1 MTRFLSLM
9 FALYFLITPVFAH
22 PGRTDSAGGHYDRS
36 TGEYHW
42 HHGMSAHQHYDMD
55 GDGILD
61 CPYNFKDTTNHSSGS
76 SSSYSYTTAPATF
89 ATVPTTSSPRA
100 TTAPQETTTE
110 KKEGKNGMIG
120 WIVSLALVIALY
132 GCSKSH
138 QQESDIDQDRMR
150 KKDQEIQSLKKS
162 LEAKDKALA
171 DLDEEMKHKLAAAIT
186 EANSYKEKYIV
197 TQAKLDSIYSVSEN
211 ESDKTD
217 GERISSLSAQICDLK
232 EELQDKENKITDLSS
247 KLDKYIRL
255 EQIPKDVYIRKDGLP
270 VLLKSDTWKYG
281 DYTAYLS
288 KRSMVYHMDYLCAP
302 AGAPAV
308 HLFKVPNSYRAC
320 MKCALGTSRIPPDWY
335 VQLQNE

>member
-1 MTRFLSLM
+1 
-9 FALYFLITPVFAH
+9 
-22 PGRTDSAGGHYDRS
+22 
-36 TGEYHW
+36 
-42 HHGMSAHQHYDMD
+42 
-55 GDGILD
+55 
-61 CPYNFKDTTNHSSGS
+61 
-76 SSSYSYTTAPATF
+76 
-89 ATVPTTSSPRA
+89 
-100 TTAPQETTTE
+100 
-110 KKEGKNGMIG
+110 MIG

-138 QQESDIDQDRMR
+138 QRESDIDQDRMR
-150 KKDQEIQSLKKS
+150 KKDQEIQSLKQS

-171 DLDEEMKHKLAAAIT
+171 DLDEEMNSKLAAAIT
-186 EANSYKEKYIV
+186 EANSYKEKYTV
-197 TQAKLDSIYSVSEN
+197 AQAKLDSIYSVSEN
-211 ESDKTD
+211 ESDKTEE
-217 GERISSLSAQICDLK
+217 ERISSLSAQICDLN
-232 EELQDKENKITDLSS
+232 EALQDKENKIAELSS

-270 VLLKSDTWKYG
+270 VLLKSETRKYG

-335 VQLQNE
+335 VQLQDQ

>member
-1 MTRFLSLM
+1 
-9 FALYFLITPVFAH
+9 
-22 PGRTDSAGGHYDRS
+22 
-36 TGEYHW
+36 
-42 HHGMSAHQHYDMD
+42 
-55 GDGILD
+55 
-61 CPYNFKDTTNHSSGS
+61 
-76 SSSYSYTTAPATF
+76 
-89 ATVPTTSSPRA
+89 
-100 TTAPQETTTE
+100 
-110 KKEGKNGMIG
+110 MIG
-120 WIVSLALVIALY
+120 WIVSLALVLALY

-138 QQESDIDQDRMR
+138 QRESDIDQDRMR
-150 KKDQEIQSLKKS
+150 KKDQEIQSLKQS
-162 LEAKDKALA
+162 LEAKDKTLA
-171 DLDEEMKHKLAAAIT
+171 DLDAEMTSKLAAAIT
-186 EANSYKEKYIV
+186 EVNSYKEKYTV
-197 TQAKLDSIYSVSEN
+197 AQAKLDSIYSVSEN

-217 GERISSLSAQICDLK
+217 EERISSLSAQICGLK
-232 EELQDKENKITDLSS
+232 EALQDKENKIAELSS

-270 VLLKSDTWKYG
+270 VLLKSETRKYG

>member
-1 MTRFLSLM
+1 
-9 FALYFLITPVFAH
+9 
-22 PGRTDSAGGHYDRS
+22 
-36 TGEYHW
+36 
-42 HHGMSAHQHYDMD
+42 
-55 GDGILD
+55 
-61 CPYNFKDTTNHSSGS
+61 
-76 SSSYSYTTAPATF
+76 
-89 ATVPTTSSPRA
+89 
-100 TTAPQETTTE
+100 
-110 KKEGKNGMIG
+110 MIG
-120 WIVSLALVIALY
+120 WIVSLALVFALY
-132 GCSKSH
+132 GASKSH
-138 QQESDIDQDRMR
+138 QRESDIDQDRMR

-171 DLDEEMKHKLAAAIT
+171 DLDEELKHKLAAAIT

-211 ESDKTD
+211 ESYKTD